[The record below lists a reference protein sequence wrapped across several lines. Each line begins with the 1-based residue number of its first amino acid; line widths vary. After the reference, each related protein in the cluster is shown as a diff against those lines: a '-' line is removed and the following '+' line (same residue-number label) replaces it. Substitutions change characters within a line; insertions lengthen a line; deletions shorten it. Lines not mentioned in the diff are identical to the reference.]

1 MIDQIEITIEDN
13 LEKFYSGFKNKLNK
27 LIDQNTADYKLKNPK
42 TKETIDKVFKI
53 DGEEIPKSINVINVI
68 FPGEKEAQAQFILLK
83 NGNRFK
89 LKIIGEGKTL
99 LEKRIKIF
107 IQQEGLKPKKEN
119 KEIIYKKESKLEE
132 TIRKYVKEA
141 IQRA

>member
-13 LEKFYSGFKNKLNK
+13 LEKFYSGLKNYLKN
-27 LIDQNTADYKLKNPK
+27 LINRNTADYKLKNPE